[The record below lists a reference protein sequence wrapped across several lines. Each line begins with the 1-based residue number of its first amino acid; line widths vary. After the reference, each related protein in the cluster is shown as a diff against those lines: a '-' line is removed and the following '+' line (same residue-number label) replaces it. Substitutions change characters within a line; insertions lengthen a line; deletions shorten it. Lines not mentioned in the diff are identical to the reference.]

1 MATDAASL
9 EAASVRR
16 DPIVQAT
23 PFFYGWVMLG
33 VAMFTQYCTSPGQT
47 YGVALFNKYIATTL
61 ATATFQQAHPGQA
74 VVLSKELIDAEM
86 VTVTTAY
93 LLGTILAA
101 FPVPWI
107 GALADRWGLRRTIT
121 VTVALF
127 GMACMFMSQVQGF
140 YTLFIGFLAIRT
152 LGQGSLTLL
161 ATNTADMWF
170 QRKLGFAN
178 GIRNLSAPIAFGTFP
193 IITIFLI
200 NELGWKQAYVA
211 LGVGVWLIMFPIL
224 IFIYRNHPEEI
235 GQLPD
240 GDKRGVREDGQ
251 PHDPGKLFLLP
262 QLSLGDALQTRS
274 FWIVLSFMTMWGMI
288 GTALMFM
295 VVPFIELRG
304 LTEEDAQ
311 VVFLSM
317 AVSMALCQFFG
328 GILADRFKLNYLLAI
343 GSTML
348 GVGVLTYWSINSVW
362 MAGVYGVM
370 FGMAQGIS
378 GAGSN
383 SLLARYYG
391 RAHLGKIKGF
401 QMMTI
406 VAGSAAGPYLMSV
419 GKEYWGNYDRVLWLF
434 ATMFF
439 VQAVAC
445 FFATPPAERKDIASP
460 HTHPNLPNA
469 NHGTDPFTGAPSGDQ
484 PQPVVQAAD

>member
-61 ATATFQQAHPGQA
+61 ATATFQQAHPGQP

-93 LLGTILAA
+93 LWGTILAA

-107 GALADRWGLRRTIT
+107 GALADRWGLRRTIAAI
-121 VTVALF
+121 VALF
-127 GMACMFMSQVQGF
+127 GVACMFMSQVQGF

-193 IITIFLI
+193 VITIFLI
-200 NELGWKQAYVA
+200 NTLGWQQAYVA
-211 LGVGVWLIMFPIL
+211 LGLGVWLIMFPIL
-224 IFIYRNHPEEI
+224 IFIYRNQPEEI

-240 GDKRGVREDGQ
+240 GDKHVVREDGQ
-251 PHDPGKLFLLP
+251 SHDPGKMFLLP
-262 QLSLGDALQTRS
+262 QLGLGDAMLTHS
-274 FWIVLSFMTMWGMI
+274 FWIVLSFMTMWAMV
-288 GTALMFM
+288 GTALMCM
-295 VVPFIELRG
+295 VVPYIESRG
-304 LTEEDAQ
+304 LTEDDAQ
-311 VVFLSM
+311 VVFLTM
-317 AVSMALCQFFG
+317 AVSMATCQFFG
-328 GILADRFKLNYLLAI
+328 GILADRFQLNYLLAL
-343 GSTML
+343 GSIML
-348 GVGVLTYWSINSVW
+348 GIGVLAYLAIDSVI
-362 MAGVYGVM
+362 MAGVYGLT
-370 FGMAQGIS
+370 FGMAQGVS
-378 GAGSN
+378 SAGSN

-401 QMMTI
+401 QMMSI
-406 VAGSAAGPYLMSV
+406 VAGSAAGPFLMTQ
-419 GKEYWGNYDRVLWLF
+419 GKELLGNYDKVLWLF
-434 ATMFF
+434 ATMFL
-439 VQAVAC
+439 VQAMAC
-445 FFATPPAERKDIASP
+445 FFATPPAERKEIADP
-460 HTHPNLPNA
+460 HKHPNLPNA
-469 NHGTDPFTGAPSGDQ
+469 THGTASFTGTPSGDQ